1 MDTTEEL
8 KGTYYFNGLPNLTP
22 QELLFRV
29 LVDETQKQP
38 GVQDIVAVA
47 GLIPGN
53 NNINIPGKPNTAT
66 PGTSVASLFF
76 RKHLSYKFRRR
87 ILPTLTAKSFSL
99 RRLKIFWVNNLGA
112 FVGRAVPVVG
122 WVILAKDVAQISF
135 RTVHRYNLI
144 VRPEDKIW

>member
-38 GVQDIVAVA
+38 GVQDIGAVA

-53 NNINIPGKPNTAT
+53 NNINVPGKPNTAT
-66 PGTSVASLFF
+66 PA
-76 RKHLSYKFRRR
+76 
-87 ILPTLTAKSFSL
+87 LPLLRSFSASTYPT
-99 RRLKIFWVNNLGA
+99 NSGA
-112 FVGRAVPVVG
+112 AFCQP
-122 WVILAKDVAQISF
+122 
-135 RTVHRYNLI
+135 
-144 VRPEDKIW
+144 